1 MFKEILDALGKIRS
15 RSLTIV
21 FIALAIS
28 TFAENGG
35 PIANPFSMISMV
47 LPFLVF
53 FASLLLICWVDLI
66 HRFNSRLADHDQA
79 SWGPMLGGSLLA
91 FCLSVTFWYVSNV
104 PEPLSLK
111 LFGTPNFIRLF
122 ALYLFAIETIN
133 IGRFSRQRERTASL
147 G

>member
-1 MFKEILDALGKIRS
+1 MFKEILDALGKIGS
-15 RSLTIV
+15 RSLTSV

-35 PIANPFSMISMV
+35 PIADPFSKISLV

-53 FASLLLICWVDLI
+53 FSSLLLVCWVDLI

-79 SWGPMLGGSLLA
+79 SWGPLLGGSLLA
-91 FCLSVTFWYVSNV
+91 FCLTVTFWYVSNV

-111 LFGTPNFIRLF
+111 LFGMPNFIRLF

-133 IGRFSRQRERTASL
+133 IGRSSRQRQRAAKLE
-147 G
+147 